1 MFAATSHDTATPKLS
16 VIDSRGLAVRVV
28 DYCRQRAEQII
39 ESRIDRQ
46 VFDPAGRMIAQWDPR
61 LWGSAAKPN
70 IATLFSLSGKTLS
83 SDSVDSGWALSLLN
97 AASHPVSNWDS
108 RGSQSHV
115 ALDPLQRPVAV
126 TQYLTDQPPQVVE
139 RLTYGDACASDN
151 LRGRLVRHDHPAG
164 TLQHCAFT
172 VTGQSLIEQTRFLI
186 DLTTPDWPMEMAARE
201 VQLESEAFTTCH
213 SYNAV
218 GDVIDQ
224 TDAMGNRKL
233 FAYTRAGEQKEA
245 RLKLASVENKS
256 VLLVSDIGYNASG
269 QVTHETAGN
278 GAKTSHEYSLED
290 GRPIRLCV
298 RDPAGITLQDLN
310 FVYDPVG
317 NILSIDDKSRLTGY
331 FKNRRSEPINR
342 YRYDSL
348 YQLVEATGR
357 EVSQPDHGPSLPVW
371 RSPAIDPN
379 QLLPYTQTFEY
390 DMAGNLIARHHS
402 GAETFTM
409 FTGLDSNRS
418 VPRKED
424 LSDAFDANGNQ
435 LELQR
440 GQRMSWDARNQLS
453 LITMVKREHGADD
466 DERYI
471 YDNPGSRARKVRML
485 QTGTRSLRSE
495 TRYLPGLEIHRNAAT
510 GEDRQVI
517 NVEAGACQVRALHWV
532 AGRPAQIAND
542 QLRYSVKDHLGSVS
556 LELDDQAQL
565 LSQEGYYP
573 CGGTAWWAGASAV
586 EVKYKTLRYSGKERD
601 ATGLYFYGFRY
612 YAPWLQRWISPDPAG
627 AIDGTNQYLMVSN
640 NPVNRT
646 DSEGLVGEKKTN
658 LTIERLKAWE
668 NLPPNLML
676 VHTLVD
682 KTHGRDSELLRRNAD
697 EVMSSWDAISTSLI
711 NLNDRKTKRV
721 KTVAL
726 QKAFKIDPL
735 KVHDTYSVSER
746 ITLREI
752 ALKLTVKPSNII
764 LLSAA
769 DLGFRNHIG
778 TKRDPVYGRYHWRAG
793 ALAEHVNEQLNQ
805 PGESLSPKRI
815 LSPSELIKAQHDDL
829 ALDPLDPLDSPHNEV
844 IITGRKDVSI
854 HTNYPASKPVT
865 VEKIFVLPND
875 PVLQRAEDG
884 QLVPVLPS
892 YLQKAVDQLKK
903 LNPGIPVEIR

>member
-16 VIDSRGLAVRVV
+16 VMDSQGLAVRVV
-28 DYCRQRAEQII
+28 KYCRHRVEQAI

-46 VFDPAGRMIAQWDPR
+46 VSDPARRMIAQWDPR

-70 IATLFSLSGKTLS
+70 IATFFSLSAKTLLGE
-83 SDSVDSGWALSLLN
+83 SVDSGWALSLFS
-97 AASHPVSNWDS
+97 ASGYPLSHWDS

-139 RLTYGDACASDN
+139 RLTYGDACASHN

-172 VTGQSLIEQTRFLI
+172 VTGQSLIEKTRFLI

-245 RLKLASVENKS
+245 RLKLASVEKPS

-269 QVTHETAGN
+269 QVEYETAGN

-290 GRPIRLCV
+290 GCPIRLCV
-298 RDPAGITLQDLN
+298 RDPAGKTLQDLN

-357 EVSQPDHGPSLPVW
+357 EVSQPGHGPSLPVW

-409 FTGLDSNRS
+409 FTALDSNRS
-418 VPRKED
+418 VPQKED
-424 LSDAFDANGNQ
+424 LTDAFDANGNQ
-435 LELQR
+435 LELHR

-485 QTGTRSLRSE
+485 QTGTHSLRSE
-495 TRYLPGLEIHRNAAT
+495 TRYLPGLEIHRHTAT
-510 GEDRQVI
+510 GEERHVI
-517 NVEAGACQVRALHWV
+517 NVETGACQVRALHWV
-532 AGRPAQIAND
+532 AGRPAEIAND
-542 QLRYSVKDHLGSVS
+542 QLRYNVKDHLGSVS
-556 LELDDQAQL
+556 LELDDEAQL

-573 CGGTAWWAGASAV
+573 NGGTAWWAGASAV

-627 AIDGTNQYLMVSN
+627 AIDGTNQYLMVNN

-646 DSEGLVGEKKTN
+646 DSNGLVGQAIDRKA
-658 LTIERLKAWE
+658 ERLNSWG
-668 NLPPNLML
+668 NLSENLML
-676 VHTLVD
+676 VHSVVD
-682 KTHGRDSELLRRNAD
+682 SMHGRDSELLKYKAD
-697 EVMSSWDAISTSLI
+697 DVLSRWDAISTSLI
-711 NLNDRKTKRV
+711 NLDDRNTQIFEAPASPQPG
-721 KTVAL
+721 TLDSL
-726 QKAFKIDPL
+726 QTPE
-735 KVHDTYSVSER
+735 TYTVSEV
-746 ITLREI
+746 ITYREI
-752 ALKLTVKPSNII
+752 AFKLNFTPSNII
-764 LLSAA
+764 TMSGA
-769 DLGFRNHIG
+769 DMSFPNHIG
-778 TKRDPVYGRYHWRAG
+778 TQRHPVSGNKTENAG
-793 ALAEHVNEQLNQ
+793 ALAKHVFRPQANW
-805 PGESLSPKRI
+805 PKRDHQVV
-815 LSPSELIKAQHDDL
+815 LSVSELRELQQKNSTNNPDFF
-829 ALDPLDPLDSPHNEV
+829 PHNEV
-844 IITGRKDVSI
+844 VITGRKDVSL
-854 HTNYPASKPVT
+854 HAGLPVSQS
-865 VEKIFVLPND
+865 VSVAEIFVLPRE
-875 PVLQRAEDG
+875 PVLRRKENG
-884 QLVPVLPS
+884 RLEGVLPQ
-892 YLQKAVDQLKK
+892 YLQNAVDKLKI
-903 LNPGIPVEIR
+903 LNPGIPVSIR